1 MNRVILLE
9 GLPGT
14 GKTTNSYRLF
24 EQMVQNGRKVR
35 WLHEVSQPH
44 PVLFFSESCFTKEEY
59 RLFTKK
65 YPEAAEMLDSIA
77 EVRATTVG
85 IDYLTAARRMPG
97 QEKTAWYQELLDTVD
112 ELKRQDYL

>member
-1 MNRVILLE
+1 MKDLRMNRVILLE

-24 EQMVQNGRKVR
+24 EQLIRNGRNVR

-44 PVLFFSESCFTKEEY
+44 PTLFFSESCLTKEEY
-59 RLFTKK
+59 RLFTEK
-65 YPEAAEMLDSIA
+65 YPEAADMLSSIA

-85 IDYLTAARRMPG
+85 IDYRGSFEQFMNKEQAGA
-97 QEKTAWYQELLDTVD
+97 
-112 ELKRQDYL
+112 

>member
-24 EQMVQNGRKVR
+24 EQLVRNGCKVY

-44 PVLFFSESCFTKEEY
+44 PTLFFLESCFTKDEY
-59 RLFTKK
+59 RLFAEK
-65 YPEAAEMLDSIA
+65 YPEVAEMLGSIA
-77 EVRATTVG
+77 EIRAITVG
-85 IDYLTAARRMPG
+85 VDYLTAARRMPG
-97 QEKTAWYQELLDTVD
+97 QEEAV
-112 ELKRQDYL
+112 

>member
-24 EQMVQNGRKVR
+24 EQLVRNGREVR

-44 PVLFFSESCFTKEEY
+44 PTLFFSEACFTKKEY
-59 RLFTKK
+59 REKYSFYFSFYKLIRCIYKIYIIPVPLSYILIKK
-65 YPEAAEMLDSIA
+65 
-77 EVRATTVG
+77 V
-85 IDYLTAARRMPG
+85 
-97 QEKTAWYQELLDTVD
+97 
-112 ELKRQDYL
+112 LKK